1 MEPLLKRGANLY
13 LRSSGGT
20 SPSLALLAL
29 IDSLRD
35 PASPRRAAAIAA
47 LVDDGALH
55 PTHALFALD
64 YVTDRYQPYMLNGLT
79 TDDLAGR
86 RVRVVLAA
94 SVATAPLRAIA
105 LPLLRGAESVTIKPS
120 RHQPRFVSLLA
131 DPIDDDPGFDHLIAY
146 GSDQTIATLRATLPP
161 GVTFEG
167 HGHGFALSIV
177 RTTNHRDA
185 AMRVAEDVAWYDQ
198 RGCLSPQ
205 AVLVTSGDP
214 AAFAEHL
221 HRALTHVQRWL
232 PRGPLDAGLG
242 AAVMQWQGVR
252 EATAEG
258 FWRGDTHSVALC
270 EKPTLGTPGARQVT
284 VTGLDDDGLHRL
296 VSEHAR
302 WLTALGV
309 DGRTDDLAAIPGFHG
324 RLVAA
329 GMLQDPPLDGPE
341 DIRP

>member
-1 MEPLLKRGANLY
+1 M
-13 LRSSGGT
+13 
-20 SPSLALLAL
+20 
-29 IDSLRD
+29 RD
-35 PASPRRAAAIAA
+35 PADPLRRAATAA
-47 LVDDGALH
+47 LVADGALH
-55 PTHALFALD
+55 PAHATLALD
-64 YVTDRYQPYMLNGLT
+64 RVTARYTEAALDALRT
-79 TDDLAGR
+79 RDLVGR

-94 SVATAPLRAIA
+94 SVATAPLRALA
-105 LPLLRGAESVTIKPS
+105 LPLLRGADSVTLKPS
-120 RHQPRFVSLLA
+120 RHQPRFASLLG
-131 DPIDDDPGFDHLIAY
+131 DPVDDDPGFDHLIAY
-146 GSDQTIATLRATLPP
+146 GSDETIATMRASLPP

-177 RTTNHRDA
+177 RTPNHRDA
-185 AMRVAEDVAWYDQ
+185 AMRVAEDIAWYDQ

-205 AVLVTSGDP
+205 AALVTSGDA

-221 HRALTHVQRWL
+221 HEALAEVQRWL

-242 AAVMQWQGVR
+242 AAVMQWQGVQ
-252 EATAEG
+252 AAMAEG

-284 VTGLDDDGLHRL
+284 VTGLDDGGLHRW

-302 WLTALGV
+302 WITALGV
-309 DGRTDDLAAIPGFHG
+309 DGRTDDLATIDGFHG

-329 GMLQDPPLDGPE
+329 GELQDPPLDGPE